1 MNSGV
6 GCNSLM
12 MIILFFN
19 FVVFRIKKAGQNP
32 ARPLFSTF
40 RPSPDGWFF
49 YDETRLQDALSGGY
63 CPVEALTGL
72 YWLFLLSL
80 ISDFPLLFQVVLVCS
95 A

>member
-1 MNSGV
+1 PGTAFSR
-6 GCNSLM
+6 L
-12 MIILFFN
+12 
-19 FVVFRIKKAGQNP
+19 KKRPRQNP

-72 YWLFLLSL
+72 YLLFLLSL

-95 A
+95 AVSDSSE